1 MFLILRVRWRGG
13 YFDMSVN
20 EGNYSVATSDKS
32 LMDEPLGH
40 MVQYQAILTLKE
52 KGRSLYYIGTRFY
65 SENLPSISKKLVD
78 ITSFKAGFST
88 FIMPNVVLMF
98 NSDDKNK

>member
-1 MFLILRVRWRGG
+1 M
-13 YFDMSVN
+13 
-20 EGNYSVATSDKS
+20 
-32 LMDEPLGH
+32 
-40 MVQYQAILTLKE
+40 
-52 KGRSLYYIGTRFY
+52 GRSLYYIGSRFY

-88 FIMPNVVLMF
+88 FIVPNVILMF